1 MSERSLAPASFDP
14 QDAFRGPYAA
24 RIAEFS
30 EAGRRAGLAPAS
42 TDRERI
48 ALVLVDYQHDF
59 VDPSGTLSVPG
70 SQEDVAR
77 LLTWFYSYADR
88 ITTIYASLDTHLP
101 FQIFYPTWWQNPQTG
116 EHPAPFTT
124 ISVEDVQ
131 ERRWLPR
138 WEVEW
143 SRQYVQTLRQQA
155 RKELM
160 IWPYHTMQG
169 TLGHMLVAPI
179 SEALA
184 WHSAARQTQ
193 PHYIVKGLTPR
204 TEFYGI
210 FGAEVPDPSDPASQ
224 LNTSLLETIMQHDR
238 VFLAGEAKSHCVL
251 ESGRQLVQ
259 HFSKRPDL
267 LQRLYVLR
275 DCTSSVQHPT
285 IDFDAL
291 AEEELARWERLGV
304 HLVRSSDGL
313 PA

>member
-1 MSERSLAPASFDP
+1 MSTLPLAPAIFDP

-30 EAGRRAGLAPAS
+30 EAGRQAGLRPAAE
-42 TDRERI
+42 DRERV

-59 VDPSGTLSVPG
+59 VDPSGTLYVPG

-77 LLTWFYSYADR
+77 LLSWFYRCADR
-88 ITTIYASLDTHLP
+88 ISAIYASLDTHLP
-101 FQIFYPTWWQNPQTG
+101 FQIFYGSWWQNPATA

-124 ISVEDVQ
+124 ITAEEVAEG
-131 ERRWLPR
+131 RWQPLLEP
-138 WEVEW
+138 EW
-143 SRQYVQTLRQQA
+143 SRHYVQELRERA

-169 TLGHMLVAPI
+169 TLGHMLVAPL

-193 PHYIVKGLTPR
+193 PRYIVKGLTPR

-210 FGAEVPDPSDPASQ
+210 FGAEVPDPSTPESG
-224 LNTSLLETIMQHDR
+224 LNTALLEEILQYDR
-238 VFLAGEAKSHCVL
+238 VYLAGEAKSHCVL

-259 HFSKRPDL
+259 YCAGRPEL

-275 DCTSSVQHPT
+275 DCTSAVRHPS

-304 HLVRSSDGL
+304 QLVRSSDL